1 MTSLNLVRATMDDW
15 SPLQD
20 DVLLK
25 GTLLVIVRGRDG
37 KPKTN
42 KRVAVH
48 ACGFV

>member
-1 MTSLNLVRATMDDW
+1 MDDW

-25 GTLLVIVRGRDG
+25 GTLLVIVRGRDQ
-37 KPKTN
+37 KPKVN